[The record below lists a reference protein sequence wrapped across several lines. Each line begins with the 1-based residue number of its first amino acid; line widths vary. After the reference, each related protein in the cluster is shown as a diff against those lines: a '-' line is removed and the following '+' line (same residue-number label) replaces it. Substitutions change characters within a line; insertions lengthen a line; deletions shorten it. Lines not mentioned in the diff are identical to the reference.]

1 MNWITRIRSAAERI
15 KTAVRKRASKAEI
28 AASKYISCH
37 GVPVEKKIIEQNNF
51 VCPECN
57 KHHLMSPSQRFNMMF
72 GENNWKKI
80 DSPSVVDPDPYRWQ
94 DTKKY
99 KDRLKEAKKITGQD
113 NAILSCES
121 KINDIDVVVSAVNFR
136 FIGGSI
142 SMDEGENV
150 LASVQTAIDKKCP
163 YIFVSASGGMRMMT
177 NMLSLMQMTRMTIA
191 INELR
196 KNNLP
201 YIVVITNPTT
211 GGLSASIV
219 STSDICIGE
228 GGDQGGATFAFAGR
242 RIVEATTKSDLPT
255 DFQTVGWQKSKG
267 QVDMVLDRKD
277 ITHTIGTLLSILLKK
292 HKSENI
298 EENNSLIKDPV
309 QENKEAS

>member
-1 MNWITRIRSAAERI
+1 MNWITRIKSAAEKI
-15 KTAVRKRASKAEI
+15 KTAVRKRASKADI

-37 GVPVEKKIIEQNNF
+37 GVPVEKKVIKENNY

-57 KHHLMSPSQRFNMMF
+57 FHHFINPTQRFTMMF

-80 DSPSVVDPDPYRWQ
+80 NAPLVKDPDPYDWV

-113 NAILSCES
+113 SAILSCEA
-121 KINDIDVVVSAVNFR
+121 KLNDIDVVASAVNFKW
-136 FIGGSI
+136 IGGSI
-142 SMDEGENV
+142 SMDESENV
-150 LASVQTAIDKKCP
+150 LAAIKTAIEKKCP

-177 NMLSLMQMTRMTIA
+177 NMLSLVQMTRMTVG
-191 INELR
+191 INELK

-201 YIVVITNPTT
+201 YIVIIASPST
-211 GGLSASIV
+211 GGLQASIA
-219 STSDICIGE
+219 STGDICIGE
-228 GGDQGGATFAFAGR
+228 KGATMAFAGK
-242 RIVEATTKSDLPT
+242 RIVQATENTELPD
-255 DFQTVGWQKSKG
+255 DFQTVEWQMKKG
-267 QVDMVLDRKD
+267 QVDMVLDRKN
-277 ITHTIGTLLSILLKK
+277 ITPTIGTLLSILLKK

-309 QENKEAS
+309 LETKEAS